1 MLKKTLWLF
10 LIFLM
15 SCASDKILKHP
26 LDKSKSK
33 TLILDNGLKV
43 YLLSDPS
50 FNVSAASVSVEVGSL
65 DNPENRQGLAHF
77 LEHMLFLGTEK
88 YPNVDEYSSYLKTNG
103 GYSNAYTAS
112 DHTNY
117 QFQVLPGGFEG
128 ALDRFS
134 QFFINPLFTEEYT
147 AREVNAV
154 NSEHQKNIMNDN
166 WRQFRISSLFT
177 KDGHPEQKFGTGNLE
192 TLGDI
197 TRDELIEFYNR
208 HYSANRMGV
217 SLLST
222 HSLEE
227 MESWCREYFSLI
239 KNHNLDRNAYDS
251 NYFEKKE
258 TFRLVQ
264 IDPVKDVRNL
274 NMLFSLPSTRYLY
287 NSKPGRQIGFIL
299 GHEGKGSLL
308 SYLKLKGWAISL
320 SAGAG
325 SETSYYGNAS
335 IRIGLTESGQ
345 ENYKEVVKATM
356 DYVSLMKQSGHKKY
370 VFDELKSMASLNEIY
385 ASKGEGMWRAT
396 QLANEA
402 MMYPL
407 EDVGR
412 INYIYSDGSPEDY
425 NELLSHITPDN
436 MLTMLIAKGVE
447 TKETEYYY
455 QAPYSYSEDPYFYN
469 ELIQTQVREDFLIP
483 GENPFIPKKATVPDR
498 KYTEKVYPEVLT
510 DVEGVKVY
518 FGQDYEFLRPK
529 GVIGL
534 KIMFPKEKMS
544 LKHRVYSKLYAKCV
558 NESLNELS
566 YPAKQAGLNFSFKE
580 GYEGVY
586 LDIGGYKESA
596 LTLYKLVLEHMM
608 DFSITES
615 QFLAIKDKTVRDY
628 KNFSLTDAY
637 LQTREMG
644 SDIFMETKYTWEES
658 LPIAESSSLAGLK
671 EYEKTLFEETYLEAM
686 IYGDFEKE
694 DAETVVSL
702 FQQKTNTKGVLRDRA
717 FDVKYLKMNDPE
729 NIQYINQL
737 RVNNS
742 CFYREYVIG
751 NETPE
756 LRATTKIIGTALQQ
770 PFFTEMRTNQQLGYI
785 VGSYPNNKDN
795 VLYLSFLIQSGVYPA
810 DEVNKRAEKFIAMA
824 PDIFK
829 DMDDETFK
837 QLIKSEIEKLEKS
850 PMSIAERAGKLK
862 TLIFE
867 HDADY
872 MRDEK
877 TISVLKTL
885 DKKTVTET
893 LTMVISPQTRKMIN
907 VLSFAES
914 HDNVMGLQTSFKDLS
929 IWKRARSYE

>member
-1 MLKKTLWLF
+1 MLKKTLWMF

-15 SCASDKILKHP
+15 SCSSDKILKHP

-65 DNPENRQGLAHF
+65 DNPEKRQGLAHF

-88 YPNVDEYSSYLKTNG
+88 YPDVDEYSSYLKTNG

-177 KDGHPEQKFGTGNLE
+177 KEGHPEQKFGTGNLE

-197 TRDELIEFYNR
+197 TRDELIDFYNN

-217 SLLST
+217 ALLST

-227 MESWCREYFSLI
+227 MESWCRKYFSLI
-239 KNHNLDRNAYDS
+239 KNHNLDRNVYDP

-264 IDPVKDVRNL
+264 VDPVKDVRNL

-325 SETSYYGNAS
+325 SETSYYGNAT
-335 IRIGLTESGQ
+335 IRVGLTESGQ
-345 ENYKEVVKATM
+345 ENYREVIKATM
-356 DYVSLMKQSGHKKY
+356 DYIALMKKSGYKKY

-407 EDVGR
+407 KDVGR
-412 INYIYSDGSPEDY
+412 INYIYSDSSPKDY
-425 NELLSHITPDN
+425 DELLSYITPDN

-447 TKETEYYY
+447 TEETEYYY
-455 QAPYSYSEDPYFYN
+455 QAPYSYSEDLSFYN
-469 ELIQTQVREDFLIP
+469 ELVQTKSREDFLIP
-483 GENPFIPKKATVPDR
+483 EENPFIPKKATVPDR
-498 KYTEKVYPEVLT
+498 KHTEKVYPEVLT
-510 DVEGVKVY
+510 DVKGVKVY

-529 GVIGL
+529 GVVGL
-534 KIMFPKEKMS
+534 KIMFPKEKMN

-596 LTLYKLVLEHMM
+596 LTLYRLVLEHMM
-608 DFSITES
+608 DFSISES

-658 LPIAESSSLAGLK
+658 LPIADSSTLAGLK

-702 FQQKTNTKGVLRDRA
+702 FQQKTKTKGILRDRV
-717 FDVKYLKMNDPE
+717 FDVKYLEMNDPE

-810 DEVNKRAEKFIAMA
+810 DEVNKRAEKFIGTA

-829 DMDDETFK
+829 DMDGETFK

-885 DKKTVTET
+885 NKETVTET

-907 VLSFAES
+907 MLSFAEN
-914 HDNVMGLQTSFKDLS
+914 HDNVTELKTSFKDLN
-929 IWKRARSYE
+929 IWKSSRSYD